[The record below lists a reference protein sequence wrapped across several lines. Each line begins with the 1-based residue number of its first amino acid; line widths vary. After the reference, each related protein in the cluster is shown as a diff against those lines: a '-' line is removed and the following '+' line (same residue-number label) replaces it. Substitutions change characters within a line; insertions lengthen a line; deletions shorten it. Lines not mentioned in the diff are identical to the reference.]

1 MSEWLRGDGDRF
13 PATRWSA
20 IVAARSEDPGERERA
35 LEALLAAY
43 WKPVFKYV
51 RLRWNRGRE
60 DAEDLTQAFFV
71 ALLERDLLARYEPA
85 KSRLRT
91 FLRLCVDSLV
101 MNEEKAARRQKRGGR
116 APHVA
121 LDFEEAEKE
130 LGAGAMD
137 PAKIA
142 SPDSLEAFFE
152 KEWVRSLLGL
162 AVEDLRRLCEA
173 EGKQTSF
180 RLFERYDLEEERASV
195 TYAQLAHDLGMAA
208 TDVTNGLAWARRE
221 FRRIA
226 LERLRDMCGSE
237 QEFRREALDVFGWK
251 AR

>member
-1 MSEWLRGDGDRF
+1 VAERLRGDGDRF

-51 RLRWNRGRE
+51 RLRWNRDRE
-60 DAEDLTQAFFV
+60 DAQDLTQAFFV
-71 ALLERDLLARYEPA
+71 SLLERDLLAKYDPV

-101 MNEEKAARRQKRGGR
+101 MNEEKAARRQKRGGG
-116 APHVA
+116 ALHVA

-137 PAKIA
+137 PARIA

-152 KEWVRSLLGL
+152 KEWVRSLPGL

-173 EGKQTSF
+173 DGKQAAF

-195 TYAQLAHDLGMAA
+195 TYARLARDLGMAV
-208 TDVTNGLAWARRE
+208 TDVTNALAWARRE

-226 LERLRDMCGSE
+226 LDRLREMCGSE
-237 QEFRREALDVFGWK
+237 EEFRREALDVFGWR